1 MTERQTREKRQMK
14 NLAIIPARGGSKRI
28 PRKNIK
34 EFLGKPIIAY
44 SIEAALKSGLF
55 DEVMVSTDDAEIA
68 AIAEQYGASV
78 PFMRSAETA
87 NDHAI
92 IADVLNDVLKC
103 YDQMGKHFDNMCCIL
118 ATAPLLK
125 AEDLQEAYN
134 KLIQSDFVTVMP
146 IVQFSF
152 PIMRSLK
159 MDQSGKI
166 EFNWPEY
173 AKTRSQDIPV
183 AYHDAGMFYWHKIEE
198 WKLGIFN
205 RGAVVL
211 DEMCVQDI
219 DTEQDWQI
227 AEMKY
232 KLLNS
237 KS

>member
-1 MTERQTREKRQMK
+1 MK

-28 PRKNIK
+28 PHKNIT

-68 AIAEQYGASV
+68 EIAKQYGASV

-92 IADVLNDVLKC
+92 IADVLNDVLNC
-103 YDQMGKHFDNMCCIL
+103 YDKLGKHFDNMCCIL
-118 ATAPLLK
+118 ATAPLLRV
-125 AEDLQEAYN
+125 EDLQAAYG
-134 KLIQSDFVTVMP
+134 KLVQSDFVTVMP

-159 MDQSGKI
+159 MDEKGMI

-173 AKTRSQDIPV
+173 YPVRSQDIPP

-198 WKLGIFN
+198 WR
-205 RGAVVL
+205 RGVDYKSGYVL
-211 DEMCVQDI
+211 DDVYVQDI
-219 DTEQDWQI
+219 DTETDWKL
-227 AEMKY
+227 AEMKFQ
-232 KLLNS
+232 LLNG
-237 KS
+237 K